1 MVSIRIL
8 VLIGAVLGVI
18 PIALGIVALVTTE
31 WITSS
36 SGLTSSVVICSL
48 PSLCLPASEATLT
61 KSLEIAGVV
70 AIGVGVIL
78 SVILGMWTKN
88 LLLLLLPQIFLIAG
102 PILILI
108 GFLLYAKYLF
118 EMIITVPLDL
128 GYSFLLMIIA
138 CIVGFIT
145 AVYFAFVA
153 GSSSPQSENCSDN
166 DSYNSCDSKR
176 VSVVYSQR
184 F

>member
-18 PIALGIVALVTTE
+18 PIALGIVALVTTK
-31 WITSS
+31 WISS
-36 SGLTSSVVICSL
+36 PSGLTSSIIICSEE
-48 PSLCLPASEATLT
+48 SLCLQAPEATIT
-61 KSLEIAGVV
+61 KGIEIAGVG
-70 AIGVGVIL
+70 AIVVGVIL
-78 SVILGMWTKN
+78 SVILGMWTEN
-88 LLLLLLPQIFLIAG
+88 VLLLLLPQIFLIAG

-118 EMIITVPLDL
+118 GMIMQTSVDL
-128 GYSFLLMIIA
+128 GYSFILMIAA

-145 AVYFAFVA
+145 AIYFAFVA
-153 GSSSPQSENCSDN
+153 GSSRSQNENYSDT
-166 DSYNSCDSKR
+166 DSYDSRNSKS